1 MVDTLTEPKLPD
13 IDDSSPPSSSPIVF
27 DPKPNKEQSSPSVNT
42 EVGSTILSETPNFS
56 GNIYKNIANHGGST
70 KHYGPFVGG
79 AGGGSLWDPVLQALL
94 NEAFTGDFNY

>member
-42 EVGSTILSETPNFS
+42 EVGAAMLEGAPEFALQYTINTSSLSEIN
-56 GNIYKNIANHGGST
+56 

-79 AGGGSLWDPVLQALL
+79 AGGGSLWDPILQALL
-94 NEAFTGDFNY
+94 NEAFTGSFE